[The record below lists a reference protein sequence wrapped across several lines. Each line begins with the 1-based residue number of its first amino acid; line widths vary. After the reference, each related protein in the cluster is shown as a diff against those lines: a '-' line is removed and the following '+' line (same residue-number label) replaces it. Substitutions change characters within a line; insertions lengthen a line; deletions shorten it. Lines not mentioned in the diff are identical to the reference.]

1 MGDESWILVF
11 FGQIIFLLRLGR
23 LPLNLLI
30 FEGSHGIERHFQQ
43 KQEYSCVESFDREL
57 GEPHGPTLRQLVYVN
72 DGYGN
77 KMVGHGWSISNML
90 DNQTKHNL
98 TKQKQILSFI
108 CYSEFFTSDFFCL
121 YSRLS
126 TELEIFFKTL
136 CLPCSP
142 ARL

>member
-1 MGDESWILVF
+1 MLDLRDLLLKSTALARVMKGVYWF
-11 FGQIIFLLRLGR
+11 FCGQNHFFLRLGQ

-57 GEPHGPTLRQLVYVN
+57 GEPHGPTLRQLGYVN
-72 DGYGN
+72 DWYGN
-77 KMVGHGWSISNML
+77 KMVGHCRSISNML

-108 CYSEFFTSDFFCL
+108 CYSEFFTSEFF
-121 YSRLS
+121 YANR
-126 TELEIFFKTL
+126 
-136 CLPCSP
+136 
-142 ARL
+142 